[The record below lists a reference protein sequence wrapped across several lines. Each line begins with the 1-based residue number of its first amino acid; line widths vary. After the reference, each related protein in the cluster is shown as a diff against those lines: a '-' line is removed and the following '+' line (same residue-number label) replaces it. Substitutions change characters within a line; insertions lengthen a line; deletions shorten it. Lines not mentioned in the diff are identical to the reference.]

1 MWATFLLNYK
11 YFSYQSSC
19 LLSLLEVWKNHYE
32 KENISGG
39 SSKQR
44 REAFFW
50 IYLKDTWLN
59 IFVLFLVDLNFSIF
73 IFSIAIK
80 LFIRHPVVLFGILI
94 LLEQFNDF
102 MQLPP
107 WCIPKDRQLCLHK
120 YLKYRV
126 LYPIIA

>member
-19 LLSLLEVWKNHYE
+19 LLSLLEVCKNHYE
-32 KENISGG
+32 KENSGA
-39 SSKQR
+39 SSKQY
-44 REAFFW
+44 REALFW
-50 IYLKDTWLN
+50 IYLKETWLN

-80 LFIRHPVVLFGILI
+80 LFIWHPVVLFGILI